1 VKNALWMLVLLA
13 AVRSEATETF
23 RLDSTNTRV
32 SFTVQ
37 RLGVQWVTAR
47 FADIRGEFT
56 LDRTG
61 AASRV
66 DVSVGIA
73 SLDCNEPHWN
83 DRLRSAE
90 WLDAERF
97 PQMSY
102 HSSSIDLA
110 NDRAVASGE
119 LTLHGVTR
127 PVVLSV
133 SLQSCSTAGACQFSA
148 HGHIKRSEYGL
159 PHSFWTGGDQVD
171 IYISGAIPDGP

>member
-47 FADIRGEFT
+47 FADVRGQFI

-61 AASRV
+61 SASRV
-66 DVSVGIA
+66 DVTVGIA
-73 SLDCNEPHWN
+73 SLDCNEPRWN

-90 WLDAERF
+90 WLDAQRF
-97 PQMSY
+97 PELIY
-102 HSSSIDLA
+102 HSSSIELTD
-110 NDRAVASGE
+110 DKAVASGE
-119 LTLHGVTR
+119 LTLHGVTG
-127 PVVLSV
+127 PVVLNF
-133 SLQSCSTAGACQFSA
+133 SLQNCSTAAGCQFSA

-159 PHSFWTGGDQVD
+159 PHSLWTGGDQVD
-171 IYISGAIPDGP
+171 IYISGVVR